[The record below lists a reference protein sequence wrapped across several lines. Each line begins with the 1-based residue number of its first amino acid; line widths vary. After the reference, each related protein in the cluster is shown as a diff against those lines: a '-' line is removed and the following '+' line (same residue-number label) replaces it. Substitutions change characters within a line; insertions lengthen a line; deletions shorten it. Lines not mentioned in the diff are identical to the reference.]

1 MDSAFTVTLVRH
13 LPTQGNLEKK
23 YIGWTD
29 EPIITSLKTK
39 KITYENK
46 QLVGSDLLR
55 CKQTAAKVFS
65 GVPYTE
71 NANFRECSFGDW
83 EQKTYNEL
91 KEKAL
96 YRNWLDN
103 PSQISPPNGES
114 VEEMEGRVLQA
125 FLEVI
130 EEVEQPVIV
139 THGGPIRFLLT
150 KFASIEKSFWDWE
163 VPHGSMFTL
172 HWESKEAVLEGKQCM
187 SFSVEHLM
195 ENERM

>member
-1 MDSAFTVTLVRH
+1 MANPFTVALVRH

-29 EPIITSLKTK
+29 EPIITRMKTK

-130 EEVEQPVIV
+130 EKVEQPVIV